1 MHVRSE
7 RRSNRNFLTIR
18 TSQDGK
24 WNKNA
29 IGDTMLQNLPRYR
42 VEQRVFWLDEYAAS
56 SLPSASTFGI
66 YEPASSL
73 TEHIA
78 LLHDL
83 GKVDLL
89 KQMSFAP
96 VDGERAIVFAGR
108 ECAFASQAGCVLGNP
123 ALSQWIP
130 FQGNSSTIQGASR
143 YITVSKMFNVKC
155 TFRDDLCRNLL
166 SKPDAYIKNR

>member
-1 MHVRSE
+1 
-7 RRSNRNFLTIR
+7 
-18 TSQDGK
+18 
-24 WNKNA
+24 
-29 IGDTMLQNLPRYR
+29 MLQNLPRYR

-66 YEPASSL
+66 YESASSL

-78 LLHDL
+78 LLHNL

-96 VDGERAIVFAGR
+96 VDGERAIVLRNKEFVSS
-108 ECAFASQAGCVLGNP
+108 SQAGCVLGNP
-123 ALSQWIP
+123 TLSGGYILW
-130 FQGNSSTIQGASR
+130 GHSSKKWGASR
-143 YITVSKMFNVKC
+143 YLTVSKIFYVKL

-166 SKPDAYIKNR
+166 SKPDTYIKNRYTFVILELRTASLTFTSGPIVLKNLSSKLV